1 MKCNQHFPSKATV
14 CKSKGENVKHQ
25 KAVVVVG
32 ISRGGTN
39 ITWNLLQSHPQLV
52 ATIKELGQEVNL
64 FGNNHRVRTVID
76 TVLGSPLVVNSPLGG
91 FVSSWLD
98 ERLYDAKMRGFNDVY
113 VREKSETETYSLV
126 EMQKTALLLK
136 AGDRDMYLVDLL
148 YKTYPEL
155 YIINLVRNG
164 FAVCESWMRRG
175 NSVEKTA
182 QRYQHY
188 MSFMLDMHDKYE
200 NCLLVRFEDVLSDP
214 FGQTEKMFRFAT
226 LEPTSLRKLRL
237 KTKRVVSSSGEHEAR
252 YGGEGAKHW
261 FTRETITDLLVPDQ
275 SELQSNRLSEAD
287 RETFLKYAGAI
298 MERLG
303 YN

>member
-1 MKCNQHFPSKATV
+1 
-14 CKSKGENVKHQ
+14 VKHT

-52 ATIKELGQEVNL
+52 ATIKELGEEINFVH
-64 FGNNHRVRTVID
+64 NNRVRTVID
-76 TVLGSPLVVNSPLGG
+76 MMLGSPLVSNSPLRG
-91 FVSSWLD
+91 FVGGWLD
-98 ERLYDAKMRGFNDVY
+98 EHLYDAKMRGFNDVY
-113 VREKSETETYSLV
+113 ARQKSETADYSLE

-155 YIINLVRNG
+155 YVITLVRNG

-182 QRYQHY
+182 KRYQHY

-200 NCLLVRFEDVLSDP
+200 NCLLMRFEDVLNDP
-214 FGQTEKMFRFAT
+214 FTQTERMFKFAN
-226 LEPTSLRKLRL
+226 LEPISLPKLRL
-237 KTKRVVSSSGEHEAR
+237 KTKKVVNPSGEHEAR

-261 FTRETITDLLVPDQ
+261 FTRETISDLLVPDQ
-275 SELQSNRLSEAD
+275 SELQENRLSEID